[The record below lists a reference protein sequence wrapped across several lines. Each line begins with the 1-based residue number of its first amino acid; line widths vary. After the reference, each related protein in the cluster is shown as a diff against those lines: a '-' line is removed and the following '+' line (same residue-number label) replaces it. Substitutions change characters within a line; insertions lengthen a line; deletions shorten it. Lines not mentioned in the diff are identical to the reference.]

1 MNGFVEN
8 SAYFGLA
15 LSVGAYLLGCGVRRK
30 WNFAVFNPLLIAV
43 ILVTALLAI
52 AGIPYKSYDSGA
64 KYLSYFLT
72 PATVCLAV
80 PLYKQTEMLKKFAL
94 PIAAGIFAGVA
105 ASAVSVFIM
114 SKVLGVGHT
123 IYVTLLPKSI
133 TTAIGMGVSLEAGGI
148 VTITVVSIILT
159 GILGSIIAEPVFKLC
174 RITDPIAKGLALGV
188 SSHAIGTVKALEI
201 GETEGAMSS
210 LAIAAAG
217 LATVLVVPLAAGLY

>member
-30 WNFAVFNPLLIAV
+30 WNCAVFNPLLIAV

-80 PLYKQTEMLKKFAL
+80 PLYKQTAMLKKFAL